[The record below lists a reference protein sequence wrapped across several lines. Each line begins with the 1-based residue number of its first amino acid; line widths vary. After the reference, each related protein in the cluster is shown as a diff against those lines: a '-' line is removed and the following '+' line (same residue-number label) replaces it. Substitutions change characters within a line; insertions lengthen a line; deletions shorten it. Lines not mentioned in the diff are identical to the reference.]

1 MTLATNWVDNIG
13 MFVNAAYLNQLG
25 TEHNASI
32 YARTQYGTRSA
43 MPAAAASNSGA
54 TYFCTDCDAIYESNG
69 STWIKIRAVGF
80 GGSLSDPPFSGWT
93 AVNLQSGASF
103 AQDAD
108 SMLFTVPSVG
118 SGGNYQYEYIAYPGT
133 PFTLTA
139 LIDVSID
146 PAAGSWAHAG
156 ITVSDGTK
164 LMTFGPGVG
173 IASDG
178 SANPSLKFVSAIK
191 FATTSTFSSTLGY
204 TDLAK
209 FTGFPKWLRLVDN
222 GTNLSWFCSIN
233 GAEWFQIGASE
244 SRTAYLSTPTRLA
257 VGATNFSGK
266 TMLGRV
272 RSWKIT

>member
-25 TEHNASI
+25 GEVNA
-32 YARTQYGTRSA
+32 RPLVGTLANR
-43 MPAAAASNSGA
+43 PAAAATNNGA
-54 TYFCTDCDAIYESNG
+54 LYFCTDCDAVYKSDG
-69 STWIKIRAVGF
+69 STWTKIRAGGF
-80 GGSLSDPPFSGWT
+80 GGTSLADPPASGWT
-93 AVNLQSGASF
+93 AVNLQSGASW
-103 AQDAD
+103 AQDTD
-108 SMLFTVPSVG
+108 SMLFTIPSVG

-146 PAAGSWAHAG
+146 PAAGTWAHAG
-156 ITVSDGTK
+156 ITISDGTK
-164 LMTFGPGVG
+164 LITFGPGVG

-178 SANPSLKFVSAIK
+178 SASSLLKFVSAVK
-191 FATTSTFSSTLGY
+191 FATTSTFGSTLGY

-233 GAEWFQIGASE
+233 GVEWIQIGASE
-244 SRTAYLSTPTRLA
+244 SRTAYLGTPTRLA

-266 TMLGRV
+266 TIFGRV
-272 RSWKIT
+272 RSWKVT